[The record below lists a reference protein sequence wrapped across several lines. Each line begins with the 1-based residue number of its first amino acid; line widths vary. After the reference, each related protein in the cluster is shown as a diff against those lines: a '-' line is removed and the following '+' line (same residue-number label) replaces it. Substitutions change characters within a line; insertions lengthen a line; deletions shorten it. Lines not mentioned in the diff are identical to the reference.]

1 MQLNKVIAV
10 WGNPNSGKTALSI
23 KLATELTKRKK
34 NVILIHCDH
43 ESPVISTVLP
53 FVTTKDQSLGAL
65 LSAMQITQESILK
78 ACIHVSGN
86 RNLTVMSYLHG
97 ENDRTY
103 AKYSKERIVD
113 LFILI
118 KHLADH
124 IIIDCSSH
132 IGEDLFSR
140 AALELSDM
148 VIRLT
153 SPDLKAISFFDSC
166 LPLLGER
173 KYKVGSQLKILSNA
187 KLEMPRDMVANK
199 FGGIYSELKHVPELE
214 RQFYEAR
221 LFDPMTEKKSK
232 AYNVEVKKLVD
243 MMLDDEEKTVKKA
256 KLKKKKKVKENNEE
270 VDYRPPKEKKN
281 FGGLF
286 KKNRGDD

>member
-1 MQLNKVIAV
+1 MQVNKVIAV
-10 WGNPNSGKTALSI
+10 WGNPNCGKTALSI
-23 KLATELTKRKK
+23 KLALELTKRKR

-43 ESPVISTVLP
+43 EVPVIGTVLP
-53 FVTTKDQSLGAL
+53 FVTTKEQSIGGM

-78 ACIHVSGN
+78 ACIPVSGN

-132 IGEDLFSR
+132 VGEDLLSR
-140 AALELSDM
+140 AALELSDQ

-173 KYKVGSQLKILSNA
+173 KYKVGNQLKVLSNV
-187 KLEMPRDMVANK
+187 KPEMPRDIVANK
-199 FGGIYSELKHVPELE
+199 FGGVYGELSYVPELE

-221 LFDPMTEKKSK
+221 LLDPLAEKKSK
-232 AYNVEVKKLVD
+232 PYTDVVKKLVD
-243 MMLDDEEKTVKKA
+243 QIVSDEEKPEKKE
-256 KLKKKKKVKENNEE
+256 KFKRFKKEKDNIDD
-270 VDYRPPKEKKN
+270 VDYRPLKEKKS

-286 KKNRGDD
+286 KKRGED

>member
-1 MQLNKVIAV
+1 MMRWVILMQMNKVIAI

-23 KLATELTKRKK
+23 KLAKELTKSKK

-43 ESPVISTVLP
+43 ESPVISTILP
-53 FVTTKDQSLGAL
+53 FTTTKDQSLGAL
-65 LSAMQITQESILK
+65 LSSMQITQESILK
-78 ACIHVSGN
+78 ACIPVSGN
-86 RNLTVMSYLHG
+86 RNLAVISYLHG

-140 AALELSDM
+140 AALELSDQ
-148 VIRLT
+148 VIRLIT
-153 SPDLKAISFFDSC
+153 PDLKAISYYDSC

-173 KYKVGSQLKILSNA
+173 KYNVGKQLKIISNV
-187 KLEMPRDMVANK
+187 KPEMPRDMVANK
-199 FGGIYSELKHVPELE
+199 FGGIHLELKYSNELE
-214 RQFYEAR
+214 RQFFEAR
-221 LFDPMTEKKSK
+221 LFEELVEKKSK
-232 AYNVEVKKLVD
+232 PYVGEVRKMVEIFIDEEEKVKLVK
-243 MMLDDEEKTVKKA
+243 ESKS
-256 KLKKKKKVKENNEE
+256 VKE
-270 VDYRPPKEKKN
+270 PKNPKDKRAN
-281 FGGLF
+281 PLNSLF
-286 KKNRGDD
+286 KKRGED

>member
-1 MQLNKVIAV
+1 MQTNKVIAV
-10 WGNPNSGKTALSI
+10 WGNPNSGKTAFSI
-23 KLATELTKRKK
+23 KLAIELTKRKK
-34 NVILIHCDH
+34 NIILIHCDH
-43 ESPVISTVLP
+43 EIPVISTVMP

-78 ACIHVSGN
+78 ACIPVSGN

-140 AALELSDM
+140 AALELSDQ

-173 KYKVGSQLKILSNA
+173 KYKVGNQLKVLSNV
-187 KLEMPRDMVANK
+187 KSEMPRDMVANK
-199 FGGIYSELKHVPELE
+199 FGGIYTELKYSPELE

-221 LFDPMTEKKSK
+221 FFEMLVEKKSK
-232 AYNVEVKKLVD
+232 PYVNEVKKMVD
-243 MMLDDEEKTVKKA
+243 LFIEEEEKPKKT
-256 KLKKKKKVKENNEE
+256 KKDKEENEDI
-270 VDYRPPKEKKN
+270 DYRPLKEKKKN
-281 FGGLF
+281 TLGGLF
-286 KKNRGDD
+286 KKRGGE

>member
-23 KLATELTKRKK
+23 KLANELAKQKK

-43 ESPVISTVLP
+43 ETPVISTVLP

-78 ACIHVSGN
+78 ACIPVSGN
-86 RNLTVMSYLHG
+86 RHMTVMSYLHG

-132 IGEDLFSR
+132 VGEDLFSR
-140 AALELSDM
+140 AALELSDQ
-148 VIRLT
+148 VIRLIT
-153 SPDLKAISFFDSC
+153 PDLKAISFFDSC
-166 LPLLGER
+166 LPLLRER
-173 KYKVGSQLKILSNA
+173 KYKNGQQLKILSNV
-187 KLEMPRDMVANK
+187 KPELPSDMVANK
-199 FGGIYSELKHVPELE
+199 IGGIYTELKYAPEIE

-221 LFDPMTEKKSK
+221 LFDDLTENKSK
-232 AYNVEVKKLVD
+232 LYVNEVKKLALLIADEEEKVRSKPKK
-243 MMLDDEEKTVKKA
+243 LKIKKEKAQDDEM
-256 KLKKKKKVKENNEE
+256 
-270 VDYRPPKEKKN
+270 DYRPPKEKKS

-286 KKNRGDD
+286 KKRGDE

>member
-23 KLATELTKRKK
+23 KLATELTKQKK
-34 NVILIHCDH
+34 NVILIHCNH
-43 ESPVISTVLP
+43 ETPVISTVLP

-78 ACIHVSGN
+78 ACIPVSGN
-86 RNLTVMSYLHG
+86 RYMTVMSYLHG

-140 AALELSDM
+140 AALELSDQ

-166 LPLLGER
+166 LPLPEFVKLVVHLFENYDASYSSRYLSTDDSLSG
-173 KYKVGSQLKILSNA
+173 LSN
-187 KLEMPRDMVANK
+187 
-199 FGGIYSELKHVPELE
+199 
-214 RQFYEAR
+214 
-221 LFDPMTEKKSK
+221 T
-232 AYNVEVKKLVD
+232 
-243 MMLDDEEKTVKKA
+243 
-256 KLKKKKKVKENNEE
+256 
-270 VDYRPPKEKKN
+270 
-281 FGGLF
+281 
-286 KKNRGDD
+286 

>member
-1 MQLNKVIAV
+1 MQMNKVIAI

-23 KLATELTKRKK
+23 KLANELTKNKK

-43 ESPVISTVLP
+43 ETPAISSILP
-53 FVTTKDQSLGAL
+53 FTTTKDESLGAL

-78 ACIHVSGN
+78 ACIPVGGN

-103 AKYSKERIVD
+103 AKFSKERIID

-140 AALELSDM
+140 AALELSDL
-148 VIRLT
+148 VIRLIT
-153 SPDLKAISFFDSC
+153 PDLKAISYFDSC
-166 LPLLGER
+166 LPLLSER
-173 KYKVGSQLKILSNA
+173 KYNVGKQLKVISNV
-187 KLEMPRDMVANK
+187 KPEMPRDMVANK
-199 FGGIYSELKHVPELE
+199 FGGIDLELKYSCELE
-214 RQFYEAR
+214 RQFVEAR
-221 LFDPMTEKKSK
+221 LFEALIEKKSK
-232 AYNVEVKKLVD
+232 PYMGEVKRMAKNFSAPKEPKPKR
-243 MMLDDEEKTVKKA
+243 MKESKSVKEPK
-256 KLKKKKKVKENNEE
+256 KLKDKRANPLN
-270 VDYRPPKEKKN
+270 
-281 FGGLF
+281 GLF
-286 KKNRGDD
+286 KKRGED

>member
-1 MQLNKVIAV
+1 MQMNKVIAV

-23 KLATELTKRKK
+23 KLALELTKRKK

-43 ESPVISTVLP
+43 ETPVISNVMP

-65 LSAMQITQESILK
+65 LSGMQITQESILK
-78 ACIHVSGN
+78 ACIPVSAN

-113 LFILI
+113 LFILL

-132 IGEDLFSR
+132 VGEDLLSR
-140 AALELSDM
+140 AALELSDQ

-173 KYKVGSQLKILSNA
+173 KYKVGNQLKVLSNV
-187 KLEMPRDMVANK
+187 KSEMPRDMVANK
-199 FGGIYSELKHVPELE
+199 FGGIYTELKYSPELE
-214 RQFYEAR
+214 RQFFEAR
-221 LFDPMTEKKSK
+221 LFELLVEKKSK
-232 AYNVEVKKLVD
+232 SYVTEVRKLVD
-243 MMLDDEEKTVKKA
+243 LFIDDEEKKPKKTRKIKA
-256 KLKKKKKVKENNEE
+256 EKDEDDYRPVKVKE
-270 VDYRPPKEKKN
+270 KT
-281 FGGLF
+281 FTGLF
-286 KKNRGDD
+286 RKRGED